1 MFRFGV
7 FASVAVAD
15 PAKWQPASPLSDTE
29 AHQLFQDWQ
38 AEFAA
43 NSADFSVWK
52 ANLAEVVAINSQGAS
67 WQAGLNEYSH
77 MTWAEFKAYHHLEP
91 QNCSATLEKTVLP
104 SLHYAASDLPS
115 KKDWRKDIPI
125 HVKNQGQCGSCWTFS
140 TTGAVEAHNYL
151 ATGKDVLLAEQQLVD
166 CADAFDNHGCSGG
179 LPSHAFE
186 YLHYFGG
193 QMTEEDYPYT
203 AKDGS
208 CAADVSKVA
217 ATVVSQVN
225 ITFMDEDQLHEAVG
239 KYGPVSVAYQV
250 ASDFRHYAGGVYS
263 STVCGSLPSD
273 VNHAVL
279 AVGFDHDDA
288 SGKDYWIVKNS
299 WGTSFGVEGGYFWME
314 RGANMCGVS
323 DCASFPVCG
332 GAAIV
337 A

>member
-1 MFRFGV
+1 MVRV
-7 FASVAVAD
+7 VLCCAVAWAVD
-15 PAKWQPASPLSDTE
+15 PSKWQPSTPMTDDVALS
-29 AHQLFQDWQ
+29 LFQDWQ
-38 AEFAA
+38 TEFAV
-43 NSADFSVWK
+43 NSASYSTWYE
-52 ANLAEVVAINSQGAS
+52 NLQEIIKINMKKPS
-67 WQAGLNEYSH
+67 WTAGLNEFSH
-77 MTWAEFKAYHHLEP
+77 MSWDQFKTFHWLEP
-91 QNCSATLEKTVLP
+91 QNCSATYEKTTLP
-104 SLHYAASDLPS
+104 SVGYASSDLPTS
-115 KKDWRKDIPI
+115 KDWRKDIPI
-125 HVKNQGQCGSCWTFS
+125 HVKNQGHCGSCWTFS

-151 ATGKDVLLAEQQLVD
+151 ATGQDVLLAEQQLVD
-166 CADAFDNHGCSGG
+166 CAGAFDNHGCGGG

-193 QMTEEDYPYT
+193 QMTAIDYPYT
-203 AKDGS
+203 AQDGT
-208 CAADVSKVA
+208 CVADVSKVA

-250 ASDFRHYAGGVYS
+250 SSDFRHYTGGVYS
-263 STVCGSLPSD
+263 STECGSRPVD

-279 AVGFDHDDA
+279 AVGYDHDDA

-332 GAAIV
+332 STVV

>member
-1 MFRFGV
+1 MFSFAVLATGV
-7 FASVAVAD
+7 LAT
-15 PAKWQPASPLSDTE
+15 PTKWQPASPLTDAATQ
-29 AHQLFQDWQ
+29 QLFQDWQ
-38 AEFAA
+38 TAFGV
-43 NSADFSVWK
+43 NSADFSAWN
-52 ANLAEVVAINSQGAS
+52 ANLQEVIAINSKHAS
-67 WQAGLNEYSH
+67 WTAGLNEDSH
-77 MTWAEFKAYHHLEP
+77 MSWAEFKAYHHLEP

-104 SLHYAASDLPS
+104 QVHCAATDIPA
-115 KKDWRKDIPI
+115 KKDWRSEIPI
-125 HVKNQGQCGSCWTFS
+125 HVKSQGQCGSCWTFS

-151 ATGKDVLLAEQQLVD
+151 ATGRDVLLAEQQLVD
-166 CADAFDNHGCSGG
+166 CADAFDNHGCDGG

-186 YLHYFGG
+186 YLQYFGG
-193 QMTEEDYPYT
+193 QMTEVDYPYT

-208 CAADVSKVA
+208 CVADLNKVA

-263 STVCGSLPSD
+263 STVCGSRPED

-279 AVGFDHDDA
+279 AVGYDHDDE

-299 WGTSFGVEGGYFWME
+299 WGTSFGVEDGYFWME

-323 DCASFPVCG
+323 DCAAFPVCG
-332 GAAIV
+332 DASIV
-337 A
+337 L